1 MLQGLWKEQQAGHI
15 IWVWLWGW
23 ASSSMAEKGQVLS
36 VNKGVQRGEC
46 KEAVKKCDATRP
58 GPDPEL
64 SRANG
69 KTRNES
75 WILLQR
81 DCNCALQRAQDPPSL
96 ASQQALVPVP
106 GRGEPCRKV
115 VCYCYCHCCFYYWK
129 SIFTAVK
136 VSYEWWLTCTADLHK

>member
-1 MLQGLWKEQQAGHI
+1 
-15 IWVWLWGW
+15 
-23 ASSSMAEKGQVLS
+23 MAEKGQVLS
-36 VNKGVQRGEC
+36 VNRGVQRGEH

-69 KTRNES
+69 KTRKES

-81 DCNCALQRAQDPPSL
+81 DCNRALQRAQDPPSL
-96 ASQQALVPVP
+96 LHSRPLSSCQAEANPAEMLFVIVIVI
-106 GRGEPCRKV
+106 V
-115 VCYCYCHCCFYYWK
+115 VVIIER

-136 VSYEWWLTCTADLHK
+136 VSYE

>member
-1 MLQGLWKEQQAGHI
+1 M
-15 IWVWLWGW
+15 
-23 ASSSMAEKGQVLS
+23 LS
-36 VNKGVQRGEC
+36 VNRGVQRGGR

-81 DCNCALQRAQDPPSL
+81 DCNRALWRARDPLHWPHCRPVS
-96 ASQQALVPVP
+96 SHQAGPNPAKRLFVIVIVI
-106 GRGEPCRKV
+106 V
-115 VCYCYCHCCFYYWK
+115 VVVIER

-136 VSYEWWLTCTADLHK
+136 VSYE